1 MMLMRSALYQT
12 NTLSWIL
19 RVLNI
24 AHWNDSPW
32 IDMSPHENTLAW
44 FRANQ
49 YLFFLLNDVCGEAT
63 NTNFIVFGLTR
74 SGLVPT
80 IYHTRGEHA
89 NHYTTDGVT
98 HNLIILSV
106 HDEGFCGVHY
116 IRYLRDLLQQLYPI
130 FLRKHVF
137 ITNRFKSKS
146 VIQYCMSVKFFFFYI
161 IFLFNGMIL
170 QQYRLPDISY
180 LHWKTEWIYVIKM
193 LLGVIYVTFSCSHI
207 GSWKDVKY
215 IWCILVFIYTIIYPK
230 DKNTH
235 TEKGYFYYKALGIR
249 CLAKYQKFYVLLSD
263 KKFEMNVRN
272 TKIQITW
279 NT

>member
-19 RVLNI
+19 RVLTI

-32 IDMSPHENTLAW
+32 IDMSPHENTLASTCSFSW
-44 FRANQ
+44 MMSAEKQ
-49 YLFFLLNDVCGEAT
+49 QIP

-137 ITNRFKSKS
+137 
-146 VIQYCMSVKFFFFYI
+146 
-161 IFLFNGMIL
+161 
-170 QQYRLPDISY
+170 
-180 LHWKTEWIYVIKM
+180 
-193 LLGVIYVTFSCSHI
+193 
-207 GSWKDVKY
+207 
-215 IWCILVFIYTIIYPK
+215 
-230 DKNTH
+230 
-235 TEKGYFYYKALGIR
+235 YYKP
-249 CLAKYQKFYVLLSD
+249 F
-263 KKFEMNVRN
+263 
-272 TKIQITW
+272 
-279 NT
+279 